1 RRSRYGINKKF
12 SIPPKKARGE
22 TLSFFDK
29 DRSERIAHS
38 QPRQSSAAGR
48 KKLSPYAPSPTK
60 SAIVFHLD
68 CSEAP
73 ELSRSNRKGLLAPI
87 FYFFPLAF
95 FFALLAFCEAMS
107 LAFVLPLSAPPCF
120 TGAAPPA
127 AAFSPPLAG
136 FFSFSFFFGAS
147 LIPESLRSIFMRSSG
162 VLPRPFNCAANT
174 SCTT

>member
-1 RRSRYGINKKF
+1 MCRSISICCSATRLMAMQKRLPTARNARKVAPVFAIRRSRYGINKKF

-87 FYFFPLAF
+87 FYFFPLA
-95 FFALLAFCEAMS
+95 
-107 LAFVLPLSAPPCF
+107 
-120 TGAAPPA
+120 
-127 AAFSPPLAG
+127 
-136 FFSFSFFFGAS
+136 
-147 LIPESLRSIFMRSSG
+147 
-162 VLPRPFNCAANT
+162 
-174 SCTT
+174 